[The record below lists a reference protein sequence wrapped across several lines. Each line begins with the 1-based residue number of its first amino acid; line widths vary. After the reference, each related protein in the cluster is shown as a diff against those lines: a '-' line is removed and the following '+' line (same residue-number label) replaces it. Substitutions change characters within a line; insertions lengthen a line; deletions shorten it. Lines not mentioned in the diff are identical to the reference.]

1 MSEIIQLESD
11 LCLER
16 SRTNSMVDL
25 ILDQIKMTH
34 KAFYDLG
41 SSSYF
46 IHKFDKT
53 LCRKFKMLKAFDGVN
68 LD

>member
-1 MSEIIQLESD
+1 
-11 LCLER
+11 
-16 SRTNSMVDL
+16 MVDL